1 MCMKNQLQS
10 CFPIIRTREEV
21 LSEIYSRYDLTAV
34 FSSWNA
40 EQQKEFV
47 DFCSGVRGIK
57 LLYDGF
63 FKEIMNPE
71 ITPERLEEFLSLIL
85 KQKVKIL
92 SVLPN
97 DSIRLADES
106 SLLITDIV
114 VELADGSIANVEIQK
129 IGYLFPGA
137 RSACYSSD
145 LLLRQYKRIRSRK
158 KKNFSYK
165 DIKNVYTIVL
175 FDKSPKEFH
184 QFSDTY
190 LHHFEQKSD
199 SGLNMDLLQKYV
211 FISLDIFRKN
221 VHNITA
227 ISKLDAWLIL
237 LSVDDPKI
245 ILSLIEAYPEFKE
258 IYGQVYEI
266 CRNVEAAME
275 LFSKELQELD
285 RNTVQYMIDQMQE
298 EINQMRKE
306 LNRKKEDMMQLN
318 NCLNETDTKLNE
330 TKTRLNNANS
340 QLNETSA
347 RLDEKELLYQAAL
360 CRIEELEQKL
370 QSTT

>member
-1 MCMKNQLQS
+1 MCMKNRLQS

-21 LSEIYSRYDLTAV
+21 LGEIYSRYDLTAV
-34 FSSWNA
+34 FSSWTR

-47 DFCSGVRGIK
+47 DFCSGARGVK

-63 FKEIMNPE
+63 FKEILNPE
-71 ITPERLEEFLSLIL
+71 TTPERLNEFLSLL
-85 KQKVKIL
+85 LNQKVTIL

-106 SLLITDIV
+106 SLIITDIV
-114 VELADGSIANVEIQK
+114 VELEDGSIANVEIQK

-145 LLLRQYKRIRSRK
+145 LLLRQYKRVRSRK
-158 KKNFSYK
+158 RKHFSYR

-175 FDKSPKEFH
+175 FDKSPAEFH
-184 QFSDTY
+184 KFPDTY

-199 SGLNMDLLQKYV
+199 SGLDMELLQKYL
-211 FISLDIFRKN
+211 FIPLDIFRKN
-221 VHNITA
+221 VHNKSE

-237 LSVDDPKI
+237 LSVDDPKT
-245 ILSLIEAYPEFKE
+245 ILSLLNTYPDFKE

-266 CRNVEAAME
+266 CRNVEDAMG
-275 LFSKELQELD
+275 LFSKELAELD

-298 EINQMRKE
+298 E
-306 LNRKKEDMMQLN
+306 L
-318 NCLNETDTKLNE
+318 ETT
-330 TKTRLNNANS
+330 NS
-340 QLNETSA
+340 QLE
-347 RLDEKELLYQAAL
+347 EKDRLYQSAL
-360 CRIEELEQKL
+360 RQIEELEQKL
-370 QSTT
+370 RSRA

>member
-1 MCMKNQLQS
+1 MCMKNRLQS

-34 FSSWNA
+34 FSSWTR

-47 DFCSGVRGIK
+47 DFCSGARGVK

-63 FKEIMNPE
+63 FKEILNPE
-71 ITPERLEEFLSLIL
+71 TTPERLNEFLSLL
-85 KQKVKIL
+85 LNQKVTIL

-106 SLLITDIV
+106 SLIITDIV
-114 VELADGSIANVEIQK
+114 VELEDGSIANVEIQK

-145 LLLRQYKRIRSRK
+145 LLLRQYKRVRSRK
-158 KKNFSYK
+158 RKHFSYR

-175 FDKSPKEFH
+175 FDKSPAEFH
-184 QFSDTY
+184 KFPDTY

-199 SGLNMDLLQKYV
+199 SGLNMELLQKYL
-211 FISLDIFRKN
+211 FIPLDIFRKN
-221 VHNITA
+221 VHNKSE

-237 LSVDDPKI
+237 LSVDDPKT
-245 ILSLIEAYPEFKE
+245 ILSLINTYPEFKE

-266 CRNVEAAME
+266 CRNVEDAMG
-275 LFSKELQELD
+275 LFSKELAELD

-298 EINQMRKE
+298 E
-306 LNRKKEDMMQLN
+306 L
-318 NCLNETDTKLNE
+318 ETT
-330 TKTRLNNANS
+330 NS
-340 QLNETSA
+340 QLKEKNSQLKETD
-347 RLDEKELLYQAAL
+347 RLYQSAL
-360 CRIEELEQKL
+360 RQIEELEQKL
-370 QSTT
+370 RSRA